1 MNNPIVM
8 ILLLGMLLLLIASPF
23 SLLSILM
30 LIAFGA
36 VLFWTIGSILG
47 AVFPPDNPSNE

>member
-23 SLLSILM
+23 SLLSLLM

-36 VLFWTIGSILG
+36 VLVWTIGSILG
-47 AVFPPDNPSNE
+47 AVFPPDHPSNE